1 MNPSET
7 RQDLLGNIERSSAE
21 FRVVV
26 AQFRDKDTGRIS
38 SAKYSLESALPE
50 IATSPT
56 KQSVGSSAWSPRAK
70 QQRGWEHSPINHQTN
85 RLKFY

>member
-7 RQDLLGNIERSSAE
+7 RQDLLSNIERSSAE
-21 FRVVV
+21 FKVVV
-26 AQFRDKDTGRIS
+26 AQFRDEDTGRIS

-56 KQSVGSSAWSPRAK
+56 K
-70 QQRGWEHSPINHQTN
+70 
-85 RLKFY
+85 

>member
-1 MNPSET
+1 MEKTEAPLLEGTHKVLCTLRPRGGKIVNPSET

-21 FRVVV
+21 FRVAV
-26 AQFRDKDTGRIS
+26 AQFRDEDTGRIS

-56 KQSVGSSAWSPRAK
+56 K
-70 QQRGWEHSPINHQTN
+70 
-85 RLKFY
+85 